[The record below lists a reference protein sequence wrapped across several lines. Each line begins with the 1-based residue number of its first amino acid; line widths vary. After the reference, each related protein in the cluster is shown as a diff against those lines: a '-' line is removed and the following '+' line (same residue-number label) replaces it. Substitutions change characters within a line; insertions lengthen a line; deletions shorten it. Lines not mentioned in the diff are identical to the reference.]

1 MRSQALVLS
10 MLVALAACT
19 SKPPVRTTEVGPD
32 VSSPPVAADAGAGDA
47 ASLAQSGPVGATEAG
62 SAPTDAEKRLLLF
75 LARTNISRR
84 LQDLDW
90 PQLDA
95 SCTTPYLQQPL
106 ACFVTLDTKD
116 GDLRGCIGM
125 FESQDPLYRNVMDR
139 ALAAAFG
146 DPRFSPVRAEELPD
160 LVLEISIL
168 TQPQPFEFSSPDDL
182 LARLRPEI
190 DGVILHTQW
199 GSSTFLPQVWEQLP
213 DKQEFLAH
221 LCEKHGAPAECWRD
235 SGLRVETYQ
244 AVVFSEKEYRGLGQ
258 DWFSLSDDG
267 QVRCTAAP

>member
-1 MRSQALVLS
+1 MRVQTIVLS
-10 MLVALAACT
+10 TLVAFAACT
-19 SKPPVRTTEVGPD
+19 SKPPVRTTEAGPD
-32 VSSPPVAADAGAGDA
+32 ISSPPVAADTGSVEVAPSARPGPTEGAQAGEG
-47 ASLAQSGPVGATEAG
+47 
-62 SAPTDAEKRLLLF
+62 PTDAEKRLLLF
-75 LARTNISRR
+75 LARTNIARR

-106 ACFVTLDTKD
+106 ACFVTLNTKD
-116 GDLRGCIGM
+116 GNLRGCIGM

-146 DPRFSPVRAEELPD
+146 DPRFTAVRADELPE

-168 TQPQPFEFSSPDDL
+168 TQPQPFAFSSPEDL
-182 LARLRPEI
+182 LARLRPLV
-190 DGVILHTQW
+190 DGVILHSQW

-213 DKQEFLAH
+213 DKQEFLGR

-244 AVVFSEKEYRGLGQ
+244 AIVFSEKDMSFPER
-258 DWFSLSDDG
+258 DWFSLADDG
-267 QVRCTAAP
+267 TVRCTAAP